1 LPVVFLVFNNQWA
14 ISTPVEQQTAAETYA
29 DRAKG
34 YGFEGT
40 LVDGNDVL
48 ATYRATKRAIESAR
62 NGDPMLLEALTYR
75 RGAHSSSDAD
85 DYREGADIEAW
96 RERDPIDR
104 YETFLVDRGILDPGD
119 FDAIRAAAEERAKEA
134 AESALEVAEAQSPEE
149 VFDEVFANPPDYI
162 DEQREELMDLVERHG
177 EAVFRW

>member
-1 LPVVFLVFNNQWA
+1 
-14 ISTPVEQQTAAETYA
+14 
-29 DRAKG
+29 
-34 YGFEGT
+34 
-40 LVDGNDVL
+40 
-48 ATYRATKRAIESAR
+48 
-62 NGDPMLLEALTYR
+62 M
-75 RGAHSSSDAD
+75 
-85 DYREGADIEAW
+85 
-96 RERDPIDR
+96 
-104 YETFLVDRGILDPGD
+104 DPGD